1 MDNSWLPSPT
11 NSERY
16 VLANVRIPSVLC
28 ALTPEKNGWCEAD
41 ILIDGG
47 RVEAVSRARSL
58 TGTPEAANAQI
69 IDAGHSILLSGLV
82 DCHTHIDKAH
92 VASYGEFPAGDLA
105 GAIAAMA
112 RNKETWTRE
121 DLRARV
127 NFSLQSAYAYG
138 IRAMRSHVDFSMD
151 APDFIWEV
159 LNDAVIEWQGRID
172 LQLSPL
178 ASIVEFANPEFCQA
192 IYAVSQ
198 KQGRV
203 GLFLYDQPN
212 LQEKLLPVFEQAAAN
227 GWDIDLHVDEGLEE
241 NLDGLKAIADV
252 TLATGFQGKVLCGHC
267 VALNVYDKA
276 RRKNVIDRVVE
287 ADLHIVALPAS
298 NLYLQARDNDNAP
311 QLRGMAPVAN
321 LVDAGVTVSLGADN
335 VGDGFCAFGDFDPL
349 AVLNL
354 GAQIGHLH
362 EPIRDWSALITCNPA
377 NTMGLEW
384 DGKIIPG
391 APADLVLCAARNST
405 EMNRNNAPRRI
416 VIRDGNWIDTSLPDF
431 RKLDK

>member
-1 MDNSWLPSPT
+1 MNNSWLPSPT
-11 NSERY
+11 NPERY
-16 VLANVRIPSVLC
+16 ALANVRIPSVLSS
-28 ALTPEKNGWCEAD
+28 LTPEKNGWCEAD
-41 ILIDGG
+41 ILIVEG
-47 RVEAVSRARSL
+47 RVEAVSQAGSL
-58 TGTPEAANAQI
+58 EVIDAQT

-92 VASYGEFPAGDLA
+92 VASYGDFPAGDLA

-151 APDFIWEV
+151 VPDFIWEV

-252 TLATGFQGKVLCGHC
+252 TLETGFQGKVLCGHC
-267 VALNVYDKA
+267 VALNVYDKT

-298 NLYLQARDNDNAP
+298 NLYLQSRDNDNAP